1 MQAGG
6 LLAYRSKFC
15 WLEVI
20 CCACQSNELKREI
33 MKKNLGAKNLGGAW
47 SNRPPPR
54 IATAV
59 SRKFCWLPIFYCHL
73 NGREYINIQKF
84 TGPDKLS
91 WDINS
96 TNKPKLFTT

>member
-47 SNRPPPR
+47 SNRPPPLESPLLFHANFAGCQFS
-54 IATAV
+54 IAT
-59 SRKFCWLPIFYCHL
+59 
-73 NGREYINIQKF
+73 
-84 TGPDKLS
+84 
-91 WDINS
+91 S
-96 TNKPKLFTT
+96 TEENT